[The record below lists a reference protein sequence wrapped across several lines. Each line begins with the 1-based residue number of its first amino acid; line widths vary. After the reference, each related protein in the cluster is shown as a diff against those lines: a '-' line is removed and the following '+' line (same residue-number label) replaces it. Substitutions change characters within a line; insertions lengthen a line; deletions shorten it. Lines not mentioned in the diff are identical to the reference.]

1 MNNKTVFERLQSI
14 DDEVQKLHNTIFALK
29 TTDIQAYADK
39 YEELSICAALRS
51 ERIACQ
57 LRNLVY
63 TTTDTRKTDYLKQ
76 AATVQGIKISSA
88 SNILS
93 ITMPGLLPKRKL
105 RTNTAFLHEPLNL
118 ALQAYVTEHSI
129 PLYQKCVVCFS
140 QIYDQSLSLQ
150 RIRDYDNLEFKQ
162 ILDTIASYVLVDDTG
177 LFCDSYHT
185 TELGNYDHTVIF
197 VMEPEAFPGWL
208 KNRKK
213 TIKTISEIS

>member
-1 MNNKTVFERLQSI
+1 MTVYRALMMKSK
-14 DDEVQKLHNTIFALK
+14 KLHNTIFALK

-39 YEELSICAALRS
+39 YEELSISAALRS

-63 TTTDTRKTDYLKQ
+63 TTTDTGKKDYLKQ
-76 AATVQGIKISSA
+76 AAAVQGIKISF
-88 SNILS
+88 SNSVLS

-118 ALQAYVTEHSI
+118 ALQTYVTEHSI
-129 PLYQKCVVCFS
+129 PLYKRCVVCFS

-197 VMEPEAFPGWL
+197 VMEPEIFPGWL
-208 KNRKK
+208 KDRKES
-213 TIKTISEIS
+213 IKTISEIS